1 MSSLAHRVARARALA
16 LGACVACASP
26 HATPPP
32 EQASLGGQVALV
44 GDVTIAADLVARVSQ
59 ARGISPREA
68 AARLIEDALAANAA
82 RAHGLDR
89 TPSVR
94 WAIASIEARLVA
106 SKLRDDATAAG
117 PPSDSEIAE
126 LSAVHWRQVDV
137 PASVHVVHAVV
148 LRPRNATADQLA
160 RARTIAAELARS
172 VNGAPSAEDFEAR
185 ARAVTHLGVELKV
198 ERLAAFDATGRV
210 VEGEGAMDPTFAAAA
225 FDLGDPG
232 AISSVVET
240 PFGWHIIRL
249 VDRLPAKQAPLERR
263 RALFADEAHAL
274 RARRALEAILAAR
287 RVASPVEIAPA
298 AAALLDAVSTAEP

>member
-1 MSSLAHRVARARALA
+1 MSSLATRGARALA
-16 LGACVACASP
+16 LGALVACASP
-26 HATPPP
+26 HATPPT

-44 GDVTIAADLVARVSQ
+44 GDVTITAALVARVAQ

-82 RAHGLDR
+82 RAQGLDR

-94 WAIASIEARLVA
+94 WAIASTEARLVA
-106 SKLRDDATAAG
+106 SKLREDATAAG

-148 LRPRNATADQLA
+148 IRPKNATADQLA
-160 RARTIAAELARS
+160 RAHTIASEVARS
-172 VNGAPSAEDFEAR
+172 VKGAASAEDFEAR
-185 ARAVTHLGVELKV
+185 ARAVNHLGVELKV

-225 FDLGDPG
+225 SDLRDPG
-232 AISSVVET
+232 ATSPVVES
-240 PFGWHIIRL
+240 PFGWHVIRL
-249 VDRLPAKQAPLERR
+249 VDRLPAKQTPLERR
-263 RALFADEAHAL
+263 RTLFSDEVHAM
-274 RARRALEAILAAR
+274 RARRALDAILAAR

-298 AAALLDAVSTAEP
+298 AAALLDDVSTAEP